1 MHHDQP
7 ANWEQWKLST
17 RKRQAILTSIEP
29 HRQVFFAEK
38 KKKPFFSRNNK
49 GEFNPRRGGL
59 SNAMDTSASLSKA
72 VTEADKER
80 YKREGRCFFCGA
92 QGHVSRSCSKK
103 TNAPPKTAPAKLA
116 TVAEDTAATPVAP
129 TPNVTSQ
136 TTTLTQENVLNFLRD
151 LPTNEYQ
158 QMAEAWGKLT
168 TEEDFSQA

>member
-29 HRQVFFAEK
+29 HRQAFFAEK
-38 KKKPFFSRNNK
+38 KKKPFFSQNNK
-49 GEFNPRRGGL
+49 GEFNPRRGGP

-80 YKREGRCFFCGA
+80 YKKEGRCFFCGV

-103 TNAPPKTAPAKLA
+103 TNAPQKAIPAKLA
-116 TVAEDTAATPVAP
+116 ITADDAASTS
-129 TPNVTSQ
+129 TVTSQ
-136 TTTLTQENVLNFLRD
+136 TMTLMQENVLNFLRD

-158 QMAEAWGKLT
+158 QMAEA
-168 TEEDFSQA
+168 